1 MELKIKAVS
10 PKIGGEIPFP
20 YYASAGAAAMDLHA
34 CLDEPLTIAPRAL
47 VSIPTGVAIALPSAD
62 YVALVFA
69 RSGLGIKHGITL
81 SNGVGVIDS
90 DYRGE
95 SRVGLTNLSDTPYT
109 VQPGDR
115 VAGGPGPAGPGR
127 GPGRDRPG
135 RRRLRFH
142 RELTPFSEN
151 EVYALMGLI
160 LASGSPRRRQLLEQI
175 GLTFVVRSSDVDES
189 VSPGLTP
196 AQVVESLSAR
206 KGEAVAAE
214 AAPGDLVLSADT
226 VVALDGAILGK
237 PRDRAEAEA
246 MLTALSGRTHQ
257 VYTGVTLLQDGRRL
271 TEHEVTAVTFRPLSP
286 GEIAAYVST
295 GEPMD
300 KAGAYGIQGL
310 GALLV
315 ERLEG
320 DYFNVM
326 GLPLCR
332 LGEML
337 AQFGVRPLEAAGLR
351 RE

>member
-1 MELKIKAVS
+1 
-10 PKIGGEIPFP
+10 
-20 YYASAGAAAMDLHA
+20 
-34 CLDEPLTIAPRAL
+34 
-47 VSIPTGVAIALPSAD
+47 
-62 YVALVFA
+62 
-69 RSGLGIKHGITL
+69 
-81 SNGVGVIDS
+81 
-90 DYRGE
+90 
-95 SRVGLTNLSDTPYT
+95 
-109 VQPGDR
+109 
-115 VAGGPGPAGPGR
+115 
-127 GPGRDRPG
+127 
-135 RRRLRFH
+135 
-142 RELTPFSEN
+142 
-151 EVYALMGLI
+151 MGLI

-175 GLTFVVRSSDVDES
+175 GLTFAVRSSDVDES

-271 TEHEVTAVTFRPLSP
+271 TGHEVTAVTFRPLSP
-286 GEIAAYVST
+286 EEIAAYVST

>member
-1 MELKIKAVS
+1 
-10 PKIGGEIPFP
+10 
-20 YYASAGAAAMDLHA
+20 
-34 CLDEPLTIAPRAL
+34 
-47 VSIPTGVAIALPSAD
+47 
-62 YVALVFA
+62 
-69 RSGLGIKHGITL
+69 
-81 SNGVGVIDS
+81 
-90 DYRGE
+90 
-95 SRVGLTNLSDTPYT
+95 
-109 VQPGDR
+109 
-115 VAGGPGPAGPGR
+115 
-127 GPGRDRPG
+127 
-135 RRRLRFH
+135 
-142 RELTPFSEN
+142 
-151 EVYALMGLI
+151 MGLI

-286 GEIAAYVST
+286 EEIAAYVST

-332 LGEML
+332 LGQML

>member
-1 MELKIKAVS
+1 
-10 PKIGGEIPFP
+10 
-20 YYASAGAAAMDLHA
+20 
-34 CLDEPLTIAPRAL
+34 
-47 VSIPTGVAIALPSAD
+47 
-62 YVALVFA
+62 
-69 RSGLGIKHGITL
+69 
-81 SNGVGVIDS
+81 
-90 DYRGE
+90 
-95 SRVGLTNLSDTPYT
+95 
-109 VQPGDR
+109 
-115 VAGGPGPAGPGR
+115 
-127 GPGRDRPG
+127 
-135 RRRLRFH
+135 
-142 RELTPFSEN
+142 
-151 EVYALMGLI
+151 MGLI

-226 VVALDGAILGK
+226 VVSLDGAILGK

-271 TEHEVTAVTFRPLSP
+271 TGHEVTAVTFRPLSP

>member
-1 MELKIKAVS
+1 
-10 PKIGGEIPFP
+10 
-20 YYASAGAAAMDLHA
+20 
-34 CLDEPLTIAPRAL
+34 
-47 VSIPTGVAIALPSAD
+47 
-62 YVALVFA
+62 
-69 RSGLGIKHGITL
+69 
-81 SNGVGVIDS
+81 
-90 DYRGE
+90 
-95 SRVGLTNLSDTPYT
+95 
-109 VQPGDR
+109 
-115 VAGGPGPAGPGR
+115 
-127 GPGRDRPG
+127 
-135 RRRLRFH
+135 
-142 RELTPFSEN
+142 
-151 EVYALMGLI
+151 MGLI

-175 GLTFVVRSSDVDES
+175 GLTFAVRSSDVDES

-214 AAPGDLVLSADT
+214 AVPGDLVLSADT

-286 GEIAAYVST
+286 EEIAAYVST

>member
-1 MELKIKAVS
+1 
-10 PKIGGEIPFP
+10 
-20 YYASAGAAAMDLHA
+20 
-34 CLDEPLTIAPRAL
+34 
-47 VSIPTGVAIALPSAD
+47 
-62 YVALVFA
+62 
-69 RSGLGIKHGITL
+69 
-81 SNGVGVIDS
+81 
-90 DYRGE
+90 
-95 SRVGLTNLSDTPYT
+95 
-109 VQPGDR
+109 
-115 VAGGPGPAGPGR
+115 
-127 GPGRDRPG
+127 
-135 RRRLRFH
+135 
-142 RELTPFSEN
+142 
-151 EVYALMGLI
+151 MGLI

-175 GLTFVVRSSDVDES
+175 GLTFAVRSSDVDES

-214 AAPGDLVLSADT
+214 AAPGDLVHSADT

-286 GEIAAYVST
+286 EEIAAYVST

-315 ERLEG
+315 GRLEG

>member
-1 MELKIKAVS
+1 
-10 PKIGGEIPFP
+10 
-20 YYASAGAAAMDLHA
+20 
-34 CLDEPLTIAPRAL
+34 
-47 VSIPTGVAIALPSAD
+47 
-62 YVALVFA
+62 
-69 RSGLGIKHGITL
+69 
-81 SNGVGVIDS
+81 
-90 DYRGE
+90 
-95 SRVGLTNLSDTPYT
+95 
-109 VQPGDR
+109 
-115 VAGGPGPAGPGR
+115 
-127 GPGRDRPG
+127 
-135 RRRLRFH
+135 
-142 RELTPFSEN
+142 
-151 EVYALMGLI
+151 MGLI

-175 GLTFVVRSSDVDES
+175 GLTFAVRSSDVDES

-286 GEIAAYVST
+286 EEIAAYVST

-332 LGEML
+332 LGQML

>member
-1 MELKIKAVS
+1 
-10 PKIGGEIPFP
+10 
-20 YYASAGAAAMDLHA
+20 
-34 CLDEPLTIAPRAL
+34 
-47 VSIPTGVAIALPSAD
+47 
-62 YVALVFA
+62 
-69 RSGLGIKHGITL
+69 
-81 SNGVGVIDS
+81 
-90 DYRGE
+90 
-95 SRVGLTNLSDTPYT
+95 
-109 VQPGDR
+109 
-115 VAGGPGPAGPGR
+115 
-127 GPGRDRPG
+127 
-135 RRRLRFH
+135 
-142 RELTPFSEN
+142 
-151 EVYALMGLI
+151 MGLI

-271 TEHEVTAVTFRPLSP
+271 TGHEVTAVTFRPLSP
-286 GEIAAYVST
+286 EEIAAYVST

-332 LGEML
+332 LGQML
-337 AQFGVRPLEAAGLR
+337 SRFGVHPLEAAMAPQR
-351 RE
+351 

>member
-1 MELKIKAVS
+1 
-10 PKIGGEIPFP
+10 
-20 YYASAGAAAMDLHA
+20 
-34 CLDEPLTIAPRAL
+34 
-47 VSIPTGVAIALPSAD
+47 
-62 YVALVFA
+62 
-69 RSGLGIKHGITL
+69 
-81 SNGVGVIDS
+81 
-90 DYRGE
+90 
-95 SRVGLTNLSDTPYT
+95 
-109 VQPGDR
+109 
-115 VAGGPGPAGPGR
+115 
-127 GPGRDRPG
+127 
-135 RRRLRFH
+135 
-142 RELTPFSEN
+142 
-151 EVYALMGLI
+151 MGLI

-300 KAGAYGIQGL
+300 KAGAYAIQGL

>member
-1 MELKIKAVS
+1 
-10 PKIGGEIPFP
+10 
-20 YYASAGAAAMDLHA
+20 
-34 CLDEPLTIAPRAL
+34 
-47 VSIPTGVAIALPSAD
+47 
-62 YVALVFA
+62 
-69 RSGLGIKHGITL
+69 
-81 SNGVGVIDS
+81 
-90 DYRGE
+90 
-95 SRVGLTNLSDTPYT
+95 
-109 VQPGDR
+109 
-115 VAGGPGPAGPGR
+115 
-127 GPGRDRPG
+127 
-135 RRRLRFH
+135 
-142 RELTPFSEN
+142 
-151 EVYALMGLI
+151 MGLI

-214 AAPGDLVLSADT
+214 AVPGDLVLSADT

>member
-1 MELKIKAVS
+1 
-10 PKIGGEIPFP
+10 
-20 YYASAGAAAMDLHA
+20 
-34 CLDEPLTIAPRAL
+34 
-47 VSIPTGVAIALPSAD
+47 
-62 YVALVFA
+62 
-69 RSGLGIKHGITL
+69 
-81 SNGVGVIDS
+81 
-90 DYRGE
+90 
-95 SRVGLTNLSDTPYT
+95 
-109 VQPGDR
+109 
-115 VAGGPGPAGPGR
+115 
-127 GPGRDRPG
+127 
-135 RRRLRFH
+135 
-142 RELTPFSEN
+142 
-151 EVYALMGLI
+151 MGLI

-271 TEHEVTAVTFRPLSP
+271 TGHEVTAVTFRPLSP
-286 GEIAAYVST
+286 EEIAAYVST

-332 LGEML
+332 LGQML